1 MKIRLIL
8 PLFYVASSVILLGL
22 FTGVGHGWGS
32 YPWFWISLPV
42 SLILLIG
49 DASAAPPWLTWLID
63 TPAGIL
69 VPFVASIF
77 QYWALGTFLDRL
89 RKK

>member
-1 MKIRLIL
+1 MKSKLIL
-8 PLFYVASSVILLGL
+8 PSLYVTSSVVLLGL

-49 DASAAPPWLTWLID
+49 DMSTAPTWLTGLIN

-69 VPFVASIF
+69 VPFVACVF
-77 QYWALGTFLDRL
+77 QYWALGVFLDRH